1 MKKICY
7 FFNVGFVFDKNNKKD
22 LYDCRNNNQFC
33 CKSDLCNGL
42 WCSEYGIE
50 FNKQNALNFI
60 KEQVENGGND
70 SYGFIKEVEVD
81 LDNETWKKLFN
92 NLVKNYNY
100 KNLEDAQEN
109 GYIPYEYGDIIDDFS
124 SYWEQPDISYLRDG
138 KNILKNK
145 LEILKEKDLNPET
158 IKWINEELYGIV
170 KSNLG
175 EEL

>member
-7 FFNVGFVFDKNNKKD
+7 FFNVGFVFDKNSQKD
-22 LYDCRNNNQFC
+22 LYDCWNCNGNC

-50 FNKQNALNFI
+50 FNKQNALDFI

-70 SYGFIKEVEVD
+70 SYGYIKEVEID
-81 LDNETWKKLFN
+81 LDNETWKELFN
-92 NLVKNYNY
+92 NLVEIYNY

-109 GYIPYEYGDIIDDFS
+109 GYIPYEYELLDDYS

-138 KNILKNK
+138 EKILKNK
-145 LEILKEKDLNPET
+145 LKILKEKDLNPET